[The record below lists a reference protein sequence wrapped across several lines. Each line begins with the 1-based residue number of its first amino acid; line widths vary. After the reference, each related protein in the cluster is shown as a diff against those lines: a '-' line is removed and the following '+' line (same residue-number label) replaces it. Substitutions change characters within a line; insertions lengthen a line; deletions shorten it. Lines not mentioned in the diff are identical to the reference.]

1 MTVIEQVLSNK
12 SYLKLTCY
20 NLCSSYIMVTI
31 DIGCIL
37 VNELSRLQIC
47 TSMKDENMLYSI
59 KFSNIFLITQLE
71 FEYS

>member
-12 SYLKLTCY
+12 NYLKLTCY

-59 KFSNIFLITQLE
+59 KFSNIFLRTQLE